1 MCTYCAYILT
11 NRSQTL
17 YVGMSSKLPQRVEQH
32 RAAVVSGFTKR
43 YRMDRLIWFER
54 FDNAQTALDRERQIK
69 GWRREKKLTLI
80 ASVNPE
86 WSDMASE
93 LQIW

>member
-1 MCTYCAYILT
+1 
-11 NRSQTL
+11 
-17 YVGMSSKLPQRVEQH
+17 
-32 RAAVVSGFTKR
+32 
-43 YRMDRLIWFER
+43 MDRLIWFER